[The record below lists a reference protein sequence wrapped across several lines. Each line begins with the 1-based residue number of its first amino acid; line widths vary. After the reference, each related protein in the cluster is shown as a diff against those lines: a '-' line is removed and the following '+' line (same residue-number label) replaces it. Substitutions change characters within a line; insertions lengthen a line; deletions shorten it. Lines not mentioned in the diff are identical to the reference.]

1 MKNMKVL
8 IILCLILCVPSVGF
22 SEVRKTYYESGALK
36 DEVNFKN
43 DKKEGLGKTY
53 YENGNL
59 QTEISYKNGKLDG
72 PYKVYYDSGVFRAEG
87 IYKND
92 KKERLYR
99 EFFEN
104 GVIRF
109 IDTYENGQKIN
120 RKAYNKRGK
129 LEFDQDYPYK
139 EEN

>member
-1 MKNMKVL
+1 MKNIKVL
-8 IILCLILCVPSVGF
+8 TVLLIVLFVASVGF

-36 DEVNFKN
+36 DEVTFKN

-72 PYKVYYDSGVFRAEG
+72 PYKVYYESGVFRAEG

-92 KKERLYR
+92 KKEGLYR
-99 EFFEN
+99 EFYEN

-129 LEFDQDYPYK
+129 LEFNKDYPYIEK
-139 EEN
+139 N